1 MASVGPVEGP
11 PTAGISCSP
20 PTIILTGDASSP
32 EEETDKNLVTR
43 AHSPHRRLSHRH
55 LKVSTAPLTSVDPA
69 GHIID
74 LVNGQLP
81 DISISEE
88 DKKKNLALLEEA
100 KSVSERFLTRRGRKS
115 RSSPGD
121 CPSGRTTGG
130 RPEPLR
136 RGRAL
141 GRAQPQLQQEPC
153 FRGAALDAPAP
164 RPLGPR
170 RTEPRG
176 EDPVR
181 RGHLAPYQKL
191 RNTDPTLAQKTLLSI
206 FLGPMCD
213 RCVFLLCQEVL
224 AHRTPVNLTWAPQ
237 SLNPAW
243 RETLCVMPEC
253 TDSRATLQGWS
264 LCGLPPSPGGP
275 ALWAPPL
282 QRSGEAGPGLP
293 LPDLQLCPG
302 KDPRE
307 GKCGLWCLSGI
318 SGLEE
323 RFSEILLLSLWLKSL
338 FFLSKNLAQ
347 LNKSE
352 CT

>member
-1 MASVGPVEGP
+1 MAALSPSDGGGRWGGPSP
-11 PTAGISCSP
+11 SCSRSP
-20 PTIILTGDASSP
+20 AS
-32 EEETDKNLVTR
+32 E
-43 AHSPHRRLSHRH
+43 
-55 LKVSTAPLTSVDPA
+55 
-69 GHIID
+69 
-74 LVNGQLP
+74 
-81 DISISEE
+81 
-88 DKKKNLALLEEA
+88 
-100 KSVSERFLTRRGRKS
+100 
-115 RSSPGD
+115 
-121 CPSGRTTGG
+121 G
-130 RPEPLR
+130 RPSPRL
-136 RGRAL
+136 
-141 GRAQPQLQQEPC
+141 P
-153 FRGAALDAPAP
+153 P

-206 FLGPMCD
+206 FWGPMCD
-213 RCVFLLCQEVL
+213 HCVFLLCQEVL
-224 AHRTPVNLTWAPQ
+224 AHMTPVNLTWAPQ

-253 TDSRATLQGWS
+253 TDSQATLQGWS

-282 QRSGEAGPGLP
+282 PRSGEAGPGLT

-338 FFLSKNLAQ
+338 FFLSKNLGQ